1 MTEHQKGALNIF
13 PGQNNND
20 DDSNNDVKFTS
31 MRKIFLLKSIHNLLK
46 KRKKRLHD

>member
-13 PGQNNND
+13 PDDSNNE
-20 DDSNNDVKFTS
+20 SNNDVKFTS